1 MYVCMSAGFF
11 FFVLRYGCWLFPHE
25 ELLIFFFFFCAT
37 ASAPPFPTD
46 VRGTSLRYQGLIRI
60 TFH

>member
-25 ELLIFFFFFCAT
+25 ELLIFFFFF
-37 ASAPPFPTD
+37 APLRPRLPFLLMFLVPRCVTR
-46 VRGTSLRYQGLIRI
+46 V
-60 TFH
+60 